1 MWALYSVLSALG
13 WSVSD
18 AFSKKA
24 LENEDVS
31 NTFILWGRFLF
42 SIPFVLP
49 FALIIK
55 IPHLSTKFFYLHIF
69 WLPLEIGAIYLYL
82 NAIKISP
89 ISLSLPF
96 LSLTPLFLI
105 FTGFIFLNEI
115 PSKRASFGILLLVL
129 GSYVM
134 NIEKREFGFTEPFKA
149 IFKEKGT
156 RIVIL
161 VAFLYSITSI
171 IGKELVLLS
180 SPFFFTVY
188 YTIIMTLA
196 TLPFGVLGVKEKRPK
211 ITISVILS
219 GIFYGFMILFHMLAI
234 RHAMVSYMIGLK
246 RLSGVFSVILG
257 YIFFKEKHI
266 RTRLLGALFM
276 VTGAIFITIG

>member
-31 NTFILWGRFLF
+31 KTFILWGRFLF

-234 RHAMVSYMIGLK
+234 RHTMVSYMIGLK

-266 RTRLLGALFM
+266 KTRLLGALFM